1 MTDSKNSNRLAS
13 GYQKLMEFLHEKP
26 QIDHALE
33 RLSEWE
39 ELSREEVVKIGDYL
53 KRDLKDA
60 ASFINENG
68 SELKDWLKFDLDLIE
83 GTIGDTF
90 SNMVDETRETL
101 KGFEQEASR
110 VGEWHTGEVVGIG
123 TFECK
128 SCGEVIH
135 FHKPGHMPPCPKC
148 RSSKYRRLTTKDSD

>member
-1 MTDSKNSNRLAS
+1 MTDSNNSNRLAS

-39 ELSREEVVKIGDYL
+39 ELSREEVAKIGDYL
-53 KRDLKDA
+53 KRDLHDA
-60 ASFINENG
+60 AIFISENG
-68 SELKDWLKFDLDLIE
+68 SELKDWLKFDIDLVE
-83 GTIGDTF
+83 GKIGETF
-90 SNMVDETRETL
+90 SKMVDETRETL
-101 KGFEQEASR
+101 KDIEHEASR

-128 SCGEVIH
+128 SCGELIH
-135 FHKPGHMPPCPKC
+135 FHKPGHIPPCPKC
-148 RSSKYRRLTTKDSD
+148 RGTKYRRLTTQDSD

>member
-1 MTDSKNSNRLAS
+1 MTDSNDSNRLAS
-13 GYQKLMEFLHEKP
+13 GYQKLMEYLHEKP

-39 ELSREEVVKIGDYL
+39 ELSREEAMKVGDYL

-60 ASFINENG
+60 ATFINENG
-68 SELKDWLKFDLDLIE
+68 KELKDWLKFDLELVE

-90 SNMVDETRETL
+90 SKMVDETRETL
-101 KGFEQEASR
+101 KEFENEASR
-110 VGEWHTGEVVGIG
+110 IGEWHTGEIVGIG

-128 SCGEVIH
+128 GCGEIIH
-135 FHKPGHMPPCPKC
+135 FHKPGRVPPCPKC
-148 RSSKYRRLTTKDSD
+148 RGTKYRRLTTKD

>member
-1 MTDSKNSNRLAS
+1 
-13 GYQKLMEFLHEKP
+13 
-26 QIDHALE
+26 
-33 RLSEWE
+33 
-39 ELSREEVVKIGDYL
+39 
-53 KRDLKDA
+53 
-60 ASFINENG
+60 
-68 SELKDWLKFDLDLIE
+68 
-83 GTIGDTF
+83 
-90 SNMVDETRETL
+90 MVDETRETL

-148 RSSKYRRLTTKDSD
+148 RSSKYRRLTTKDNG